1 MLTAAIMATAATAA
15 PREKNNILS
24 LKETITDD
32 DIVFPESFDTDV
44 HKMMTNWYLQ
54 NYAVLDAE
62 VEDKSHGEVNEETY
76 IKRLAAIPSII
87 EMPYNQVVRK
97 HIERYVYRSRTLVEE
112 MLGMSLYYMPIFEQA
127 LEKEGLPLELKYL
140 PIVES
145 ALDPNAVSRVG
156 AAGLWQF
163 MIGTGKGLGLEINSL
178 VDERR
183 DPYRSSAMAAKYLKN
198 LYQIYNDWSLAIA
211 AYNCGP
217 GNVNK
222 ALHRNGDR
230 GDFWDIYEYLPRE
243 TRGYVPAFIAANYA
257 MTYYKQH
264 NISPSLASKPLIT
277 DTVSVDRRIH
287 FSQIAQV
294 LNIPIEEIRCLNP
307 QFRADVI
314 PGDNHPYTLILPSQQ
329 VYSYILCQDSIDNYR
344 DDLYA
349 HREVVEPGGQV
360 STAEEYVSGRTSSGD
375 IRTINYKV
383 GRGETLSQIAAKY
396 GMTTDELMALNNM
409 SSERVR
415 RGDNLKVKAPSH
427 NNASADND
435 DLNIVQTVS
444 DTSINSDLALND
456 IQESEQA
463 QFDEV
468 KDIEREA
475 AAKAPYTAGA
485 YTAGASKQNAAQTTQ
500 KTSTSKN
507 DDQSARRAASKS
519 NSSTWRSRNAKYSEN
534 NKKNS
539 GSKGNETAHSSK
551 SSKSSKNSKSDKH
564 AKPKQPSEVTVQKG
578 ESLTSISEKTG
589 VSINDLKRAN
599 NIEDGNKIKA
609 GDKIK
614 VPTKEEQRQAAAAEK
629 KNGGKSS
636 KGNASKDSKGSKD
649 SKSSKDNKSGRDS
662 KSGKSSGSKTSKDN
676 KSSSGS
682 KSSGSKSSG
691 SKSSSSS
698 KGKSKK
704 K

>member
-1 MLTAAIMATAATAA
+1 MTRQRLITLILMTALAAASMLAL

-24 LKETITDD
+24 LKNSITDE

-54 NYAVLDAE
+54 NYTVLDAD
-62 VEDKSHGEVNEETY
+62 VENKPHGEVSEETY
-76 IKRLAAIPSII
+76 IRRLAAIPSVI

-127 LEKEGLPLELKYL
+127 LEKEGLPIELKYL

-163 MIGTGKGLGLEINSL
+163 MIGTGKGLGLEVNSL

-222 ALHRNGDR
+222 ALHRNGDK

-257 MTYYKQH
+257 MTYFKQH
-264 NISPSLASKPLIT
+264 NISPSLARKPLIT
-277 DTVSVDRRIH
+277 DTVSVNRRIH
-287 FSQIAQV
+287 FAQISQV
-294 LNIPIEEIRCLNP
+294 LNIPIEEIRTLNP

-314 PGDNHPYTLILPSQQ
+314 PGDNHPYMLVLPSQQ
-329 VYSYILCQDSIDNYR
+329 VYSYIMSQDSIDNYR

-360 STAEEYVSGRTSSGD
+360 STAEEYITGRNANGE
-375 IRTINYKV
+375 IRTITHKV
-383 GRGETLSQIAAKY
+383 GRGETASTIAAKY
-396 GMTTDELMALNNM
+396 NMTTDELMALNNM

-427 NNASADND
+427 NNASADNP
-435 DLNIVQTVS
+435 
-444 DTSINSDLALND
+444 
-456 IQESEQA
+456 
-463 QFDEV
+463 
-468 KDIEREA
+468 K
-475 AAKAPYTAGA
+475 TA
-485 YTAGASKQNAAQTTQ
+485 
-500 KTSTSKN
+500 
-507 DDQSARRAASKS
+507 
-519 NSSTWRSRNAKYSEN
+519 TW
-534 NKKNS
+534 
-539 GSKGNETAHSSK
+539 
-551 SSKSSKNSKSDKH
+551 
-564 AKPKQPSEVTVQKG
+564 Q
-578 ESLTSISEKTG
+578 
-589 VSINDLKRAN
+589 
-599 NIEDGNKIKA
+599 
-609 GDKIK
+609 
-614 VPTKEEQRQAAAAEK
+614 
-629 KNGGKSS
+629 
-636 KGNASKDSKGSKD
+636 
-649 SKSSKDNKSGRDS
+649 
-662 KSGKSSGSKTSKDN
+662 
-676 KSSSGS
+676 
-682 KSSGSKSSG
+682 
-691 SKSSSSS
+691 
-698 KGKSKK
+698 
-704 K
+704 

>member
-1 MLTAAIMATAATAA
+1 MTRQRLLTLLLSATVAAATLLAA

-24 LKETITDD
+24 LKNSITDE

-54 NYAVLDAE
+54 NYTVLDAD
-62 VEDKSHGEVNEETY
+62 VENKSHGEVGEEVY
-76 IKRLAAIPSII
+76 IRRLAAIPSVI

-97 HIERYVYRSRTLVEE
+97 HIERYVYRSRTLIEE

-163 MIGTGKGLGLEINSL
+163 MIGTGKGLGLEVNSL

-183 DPYRSSAMAAKYLKN
+183 DPYRSSEMAAKYLKN

-222 ALHRNGDR
+222 ALHRNGGT

-264 NISPSLASKPLIT
+264 NISPSLARKPLIT
-277 DTVSVDRRIH
+277 DTVSVNRRIH
-287 FSQIAQV
+287 FAQIAQV
-294 LNIPIEEIRCLNP
+294 LNMPIEEIRTFNP

-314 PGDNHPYTLILPSQQ
+314 PGDNHPYTLVLPSQQ
-329 VYSYILCQDSIDNYR
+329 IYSFIMSEDSIDNYR

-349 HREVVEPGGQV
+349 HREVVEPGGQA
-360 STAEEYVSGRTSSGD
+360 STAEEYISGLTASGNV
-375 IRTINYKV
+375 RTITHKV
-383 GRGETLSQIAAKY
+383 SRGETLSTIAAKY
-396 GMTTDELMALNNM
+396 DMTTSELMAMNNM

-427 NNASADND
+427 NNASADNEFEGKTNASNETEATVD
-435 DLNIVQTVS
+435 DMAQV
-444 DTSINSDLALND
+444 
-456 IQESEQA
+456 EQA

-468 KDIEREA
+468 KDIEAKA
-475 AAKAPYTAGA
+475 AAKAPYKAGSYTPKVETETAA
-485 YTAGASKQNAAQTTQ
+485 KKPAASTRNE
-500 KTSTSKN
+500 
-507 DDQSARRAASKS
+507 DQYVRQQASKS
-519 NSSTWRSRNAKYSEN
+519 NTSNWRSRNAKYAEKDNHS
-534 NKKNS
+534 
-539 GSKGNETAHSSK
+539 SKSNRKSDNANHSSK
-551 SSKSSKNSKSDKH
+551 SSKHKKSS
-564 AKPKQPSEVTVQKG
+564 KPKQPSELTVQKG
-578 ESLTSISEKTG
+578 ESLTKIAEKTG
-589 VSINDLKRAN
+589 VSVNDLKRAN
-599 NIEDGNKIKA
+599 NLDDGNKIKA
-609 GDKIK
+609 GEKIK
-614 VPTKEEQRQAAAAEK
+614 IPTKEEARQAAAAEK
-629 KNGGKSS
+629 KAGKSS
-636 KGNASKDSKGSKD
+636 PKGSGSKASKKSSPSKSSSSKGS
-649 SKSSKDNKSGRDS
+649 
-662 KSGKSSGSKTSKDN
+662 T
-676 KSSSGS
+676 
-682 KSSGSKSSG
+682 G
-691 SKSSSSS
+691 SKSSSS
-698 KGKSKK
+698 KKKSKK

>member
-1 MLTAAIMATAATAA
+1 MTKHRLLTLLLTATLTAVTLVAA

-24 LKETITDD
+24 LKNTITDD
-32 DIVFPESFDTDV
+32 DIVFPESFDADV

-54 NYAVLDAE
+54 NYAVLDAD
-62 VEDKSHGEVNEETY
+62 VENKSYGEVSEETY
-76 IKRLAAIPSII
+76 IRRLAAIPSVI

-163 MIGTGKGLGLEINSL
+163 MIGTGKGLGLEVNSL

-222 ALHRNGDR
+222 ALHRNGGT

-264 NISPSLASKPLIT
+264 NISPSLARKPLIT
-277 DTVSVDRRIH
+277 DTVSVNRRIH
-287 FSQIAQV
+287 FGQIAKV
-294 LNIPIEEIRCLNP
+294 LNIPIEEIRAFNP
-307 QFRADVI
+307 QYRADVI
-314 PGDNHPYTLILPSQQ
+314 PGDNHPYTLVLPSQQ
-329 VYSYILCQDSIDNYR
+329 VYSFIMSEDSIDNYR

-349 HREVVEPGGQV
+349 HRSIVEPGGQV
-360 STAEEYVSGRTSSGD
+360 STIEEYVNGQTANNTPRTY
-375 IRTINYKV
+375 THKV
-383 GRGETLSQIAAKY
+383 GRGETLATIAAKY
-396 GMTTDELMALNNM
+396 GMTTDELMSLNNM

-415 RGDNLKVKAPSH
+415 RGDNLKVVAPVH
-427 NNASADND
+427 NNASADNED
-435 DLNIVQTVS
+435 YGVNNTS
-444 DTSINSDLALND
+444 DSQNEDMAMNET
-456 IQESEQA
+456 ESEQA

-468 KDIEREA
+468 KNIEREA
-475 AAKAPYTAGA
+475 SSKAPYKGSYTVNVDNEINNKTAKKA
-485 YTAGASKQNAAQTTQ
+485 NNSSRYEDQTARQNASK
-500 KTSTSKN
+500 
-507 DDQSARRAASKS
+507 R
-519 NSSTWRSRNAKYSEN
+519 NSSNWRSRNAKYSE
-534 NKKNS
+534 KESKSKDRRNS
-539 GSKGNETAHSSK
+539 ETAHSSK
-551 SSKSSKNSKSDKH
+551 SSKHKKQS
-564 AKPKQPSEVTVQKG
+564 KPKQPSEVTVQKG
-578 ESLTSISEKTG
+578 ESLTKIAEKSG
-589 VSINDLKRAN
+589 VSVKDIERAN
-599 NIEDGNKIKA
+599 GIQDGNKIKA
-609 GDKIK
+609 GEKIK
-614 VPTKEEQRQAAAAEK
+614 IPTKEEARQAAASEK
-629 KNGGKSS
+629 KNGKKNASSKDNNKSSKASKKSNSSSKSSSTGKSS
-636 KGNASKDSKGSKD
+636 K
-649 SKSSKDNKSGRDS
+649 
-662 KSGKSSGSKTSKDN
+662 
-676 KSSSGS
+676 
-682 KSSGSKSSG
+682 
-691 SKSSSSS
+691 
-698 KGKSKK
+698 KSKK

>member
-1 MLTAAIMATAATAA
+1 MNKQRLLTWFLMTLLAATTVLAA
-15 PREKNNILS
+15 TREKNNILS
-24 LKETITDD
+24 LKNSITDD

-54 NYAVLDAE
+54 NYIVLDAE
-62 VEDKSHGEVNEETY
+62 VENKSPGEVNEETY
-76 IKRLAAIPSII
+76 IRRLAAIPSVI
-87 EMPYNQVVRK
+87 EMPYNQIVRK
-97 HIERYVYRSRTLVEE
+97 HIERYVYRSRTLIEE

-222 ALHRNGDR
+222 ALHRNGGT

-264 NISPSLASKPLIT
+264 NISPSLARKPLIT
-277 DTVSVDRRIH
+277 DTVSVNRRIH
-287 FSQIAQV
+287 FAQIAQV
-294 LNIPIEEIRCLNP
+294 LNMPIEEIRTFNP
-307 QFRADVI
+307 QYRADVI
-314 PGDNHPYTLILPSQQ
+314 PGDNHPYTLVLPSQQ
-329 VYSYILCQDSIDNYR
+329 IYSFIMSEDSIDNYR

-349 HREVVEPGGQV
+349 HREVVEPGGETA
-360 STAEEYVSGRTSSGD
+360 TAEEYLSGRTANGD
-375 IRTINYKV
+375 VRTITHKV
-383 GRGETLSQIAAKY
+383 GRGETVSTIAAKY
-396 GMTTDELMALNNM
+396 GMTTGELMTLNNM

-427 NNASADND
+427 SNASADNEETG
-435 DLNIVQTVS
+435 IIET
-444 DTSINSDLALND
+444 TSNSSNSDDMAVND
-456 IQESEQA
+456 QVAESEQE

-468 KDIEREA
+468 KDIERKA
-475 AAKAPYTAGA
+475 AEKEPYQRSYTAKSHTESSA
-485 YTAGASKQNAAQTTQ
+485 TKSTTSARDEDQATRRQASKA
-500 KTSTSKN
+500 
-507 DDQSARRAASKS
+507 
-519 NSSTWRSRNAKYSEN
+519 NSSNWRSRNAKYAEKETNHRS
-534 NKKNS
+534 KNR
-539 GSKGNETAHSSK
+539 KETAERSSK
-551 SSKSSKNSKSDKH
+551 SSKSKKH
-564 AKPKQPSEVTVQKG
+564 SKPKQPSEVTVQKG
-578 ESLTSISEKTG
+578 ESLTKIAEKAG
-589 VSINDLKRAN
+589 VSVKDLERAN
-599 NIEDGNKIKA
+599 GIENGNKIKA
-609 GDKIK
+609 GEKIK
-614 VPTKEEQRQAAAAEK
+614 IPTKEEARKAAAADK
-629 KNGGKSS
+629 K
-636 KGNASKDSKGSKD
+636 
-649 SKSSKDNKSGRDS
+649 
-662 KSGKSSGSKTSKDN
+662 
-676 KSSSGS
+676 
-682 KSSGSKSSG
+682 G
-691 SKSSSSS
+691 SKSSSGKSSSGKSSS
-698 KGKSKK
+698 KSSSKASSSKSSGKSSSSGKSNSSGKSSKKSKK

>member
-1 MLTAAIMATAATAA
+1 MTAMATATLLAA

-24 LKETITDD
+24 LKNSITDD

-54 NYAVLDAE
+54 NYTVLDAD
-62 VEDKSHGEVNEETY
+62 VENKSPGEVGEETY
-76 IKRLAAIPSII
+76 IRRLAAIPSVI

-97 HIERYVYRSRTLVEE
+97 HIERYVYRSRTLVEQ

-127 LEKEGLPLELKYL
+127 LEKEGIPLELKYL

-163 MIGTGKGLGLEINSL
+163 MIGTGKGLGLEVNSL

-222 ALHRNGDR
+222 ALHRNGDK

-264 NISPSLASKPLIT
+264 NISPSLARKPLIT
-277 DTVSVDRRIH
+277 DTVSVNRRIH
-287 FSQIAQV
+287 FAQIAQV
-294 LNIPIEEIRCLNP
+294 LNIPIEEIRTLNP

-314 PGDNHPYTLILPSQQ
+314 PGDNHPYMLVLPSQQ
-329 VYSYILCQDSIDNYR
+329 IYSFIMSEDSIDSYR

-360 STAEEYVSGRTSSGD
+360 STAQEYITGLNSNGEM
-375 IRTINYKV
+375 RTITHKV
-383 GRGETLSQIAAKY
+383 GRGETVSTIAAKY
-396 GMTTDELMALNNM
+396 NMTTDELMTLNNM
-409 SSERVR
+409 DSERVR

-435 DLNIVQTVS
+435 DIIPVSS
-444 DTSINSDLALND
+444 DTKPQDSNLAMNE
-456 IQESEQA
+456 QEQETEQE

-468 KDIEREA
+468 KDIERKA
-475 AAKAPYTAGA
+475 AEKAPYKGT
-485 YTAGASKQNAAQTTQ
+485 YTKPASETSTASKKTSATRNEDQTTRQ
-500 KTSTSKN
+500 
-507 DDQSARRAASKS
+507 QASKTNTS
-519 NSSTWRSRNAKYSEN
+519 NWRSRNAKYAE
-534 NKKNS
+534 KE
-539 GSKGNETAHSSK
+539 SKSHNRGTNAERSSK
-551 SSKSSKNSKSDKH
+551 SRHKKQS
-564 AKPKQPSEVTVQKG
+564 KPKQPTEVTIQKG
-578 ESLTSISEKTG
+578 ESLTKIAEKTG
-589 VSINDLKRAN
+589 VSVKDLERAN
-599 NIEDGNKIKA
+599 GLEDGNKIKA
-609 GDKIK
+609 GEKIK
-614 VPTKEEQRQAAAAEK
+614 IPTKAEARQAAANEK
-629 KNGGKSS
+629 
-636 KGNASKDSKGSKD
+636 KGSK
-649 SKSSKDNKSGRDS
+649 SGS
-662 KSGKSSGSKTSKDN
+662 KSGKSSKK
-676 KSSSGS
+676 
-682 KSSGSKSSG
+682 
-691 SKSSSSS
+691 
-698 KGKSKK
+698 KSKK

>member
-1 MLTAAIMATAATAA
+1 MKKHRLITLLLTATLAATSLLAA

-24 LKETITDD
+24 LKQTITDD

-54 NYAVLDAE
+54 NYAVLDAD
-62 VEDKSHGEVNEETY
+62 VENKSHGEVNEETY
-76 IKRLAAIPSII
+76 IRRLAAIPSVI

-163 MIGTGKGLGLEINSL
+163 MVGTGKGLGLEINSL

-222 ALHRNGDR
+222 ALHRKGDA
-230 GDFWDIYEYLPRE
+230 GDFWDIYNELPRE

-277 DTVSVDRRIH
+277 DTVTVNRRIH
-287 FSQIAQV
+287 FAQIAQV
-294 LNIPIEEIRCLNP
+294 LNIPIEEIRTLNP
-307 QFRADVI
+307 QYRADVI
-314 PGDNHPYTLILPSQQ
+314 PGDNHPYTLVLPSQQ
-329 VYSYILCQDSIDNYR
+329 VYSFIMSEDSIDNYR

-349 HREVVEPGGQV
+349 HREVVEPGGRV
-360 STAEEYVSGRTSSGD
+360 STAEEYISERASIAD
-375 IRTINYKV
+375 IRTVNHKV
-383 GRGETLSQIAAKY
+383 ERGETLASIADKY
-396 GMTTDELMALNNM
+396 GMTTGELMSLNNM

-415 RGDNLKVKAPSH
+415 RGDNLKVKAPSY

-435 DLNIVQTVS
+435 DIIPVSSDQT
-444 DTSINSDLALND
+444 TQGSDLAMENAM
-456 IQESEQA
+456 EGSEQQ

-468 KDIEREA
+468 KNIERQA
-475 AAKAPYTAGA
+475 AEKAPYKGS
-485 YTAGASKQNAAQTTQ
+485 YTAKSNVQTTSN
-500 KTSTSKN
+500 KKAAVKN
-507 DDQSARRAASKS
+507 DDQTTRQRASRANTDNWRKRNERYTGKKDTRHTRDDKSSK
-519 NSSTWRSRNAKYSEN
+519 KH
-534 NKKNS
+534 KD
-539 GSKGNETAHSSK
+539 ETAHSSK
-551 SSKSSKNSKSDKH
+551 SRKSKKH
-564 AKPKQPSEVTVQKG
+564 AKPEQPSEVTVKKG
-578 ESLTSISEKTG
+578 ESLTKIAEKTG
-589 VSINDLKRAN
+589 VSVKDLERAN
-599 NIEDGNKIKA
+599 GIENGNKIKA
-609 GDKIK
+609 GEKIK
-614 VPTKEEQRQAAAAEK
+614 IPTKAEARQAAAAEK
-629 KNGGKSS
+629 KGSKNSSSKDTKSGKSGKKSSTGKSS
-636 KGNASKDSKGSKD
+636 KSGSSS
-649 SKSSKDNKSGRDS
+649 SKSSK
-662 KSGKSSGSKTSKDN
+662 
-676 KSSSGS
+676 
-682 KSSGSKSSG
+682 
-691 SKSSSSS
+691 
-698 KGKSKK
+698 KSKK

>member
-1 MLTAAIMATAATAA
+1 MALLAATTLLAA
-15 PREKNNILS
+15 TREKNNILS
-24 LKETITDD
+24 LKNSITDD

-54 NYAVLDAE
+54 NYIVLDAE
-62 VEDKSHGEVNEETY
+62 VENKSPGEVNEETY
-76 IKRLAAIPSII
+76 IRRLAAIPSVI
-87 EMPYNQVVRK
+87 EMPYNQIVRK
-97 HIERYVYRSRTLVEE
+97 HIERYVYRSRTLIEE

-222 ALHRNGDR
+222 ALHRNGGT

-264 NISPSLASKPLIT
+264 NISPSLARKPLIT
-277 DTVSVDRRIH
+277 DTVSVNRRIH
-287 FSQIAQV
+287 FAQIAQV
-294 LNIPIEEIRCLNP
+294 LNMPIEEIRTFNP
-307 QFRADVI
+307 QYRADVI
-314 PGDNHPYTLILPSQQ
+314 PGDNHPYTLVLPSQQ
-329 VYSYILCQDSIDNYR
+329 IYSFIMSEDSIDNYR

-349 HREVVEPGGQV
+349 HREVVEPGGETA
-360 STAEEYVSGRTSSGD
+360 TAEEYLSGRTANGD
-375 IRTINYKV
+375 VRTITHKV
-383 GRGETLSQIAAKY
+383 GRGETVSTIAAKY
-396 GMTTDELMALNNM
+396 GMTTGELMTLNNM

-427 NNASADND
+427 SNASADNEETG
-435 DLNIVQTVS
+435 IIET
-444 DTSINSDLALND
+444 TSNSSNSDDMAVND
-456 IQESEQA
+456 QVAESEQE

-468 KDIEREA
+468 KDIERKA
-475 AAKAPYTAGA
+475 AEKEPYQRSYTAKSHTESSA
-485 YTAGASKQNAAQTTQ
+485 TKSTTSARDEDQATRRQASKA
-500 KTSTSKN
+500 
-507 DDQSARRAASKS
+507 
-519 NSSTWRSRNAKYSEN
+519 NSSNWRSRNAKYAEKETNHRS
-534 NKKNS
+534 KNR
-539 GSKGNETAHSSK
+539 KETAERSSK
-551 SSKSSKNSKSDKH
+551 SSKSKKH
-564 AKPKQPSEVTVQKG
+564 SKPKQPSEVTVQKG
-578 ESLTSISEKTG
+578 ESLTKIAEKAG
-589 VSINDLKRAN
+589 VSVKDLERAN
-599 NIEDGNKIKA
+599 GIENGNKIKA
-609 GDKIK
+609 GEKIK
-614 VPTKEEQRQAAAAEK
+614 IPTKEEARKAAAADK
-629 KNGGKSS
+629 K
-636 KGNASKDSKGSKD
+636 
-649 SKSSKDNKSGRDS
+649 
-662 KSGKSSGSKTSKDN
+662 
-676 KSSSGS
+676 
-682 KSSGSKSSG
+682 G
-691 SKSSSSS
+691 SKSSSGKSSSGKSSS
-698 KGKSKK
+698 KSSSKASSSKSSGKSSSSGKSNSSGKSSKKSKK

>member
-1 MLTAAIMATAATAA
+1 MALLAATTVLAA
-15 PREKNNILS
+15 TREKNNILS
-24 LKETITDD
+24 LKNSITDD

-54 NYAVLDAE
+54 NYIVLDAE
-62 VEDKSHGEVNEETY
+62 VENKSPGEVNEETY
-76 IKRLAAIPSII
+76 IRRLAAIPSVI
-87 EMPYNQVVRK
+87 EMPYNQIVRK
-97 HIERYVYRSRTLVEE
+97 HIERYVYRSRTLIEE

-222 ALHRNGDR
+222 ALHRNGGT

-264 NISPSLASKPLIT
+264 NISPSLARKPLIT
-277 DTVSVDRRIH
+277 DTVSVNRRIH
-287 FSQIAQV
+287 FAQIAQV
-294 LNIPIEEIRCLNP
+294 LNMPIEEIRTFNP
-307 QFRADVI
+307 QYRADVI
-314 PGDNHPYTLILPSQQ
+314 PGDNHPYTLVLPSQQ
-329 VYSYILCQDSIDNYR
+329 IYSFIMSEDSIDNYR

-349 HREVVEPGGQV
+349 HREVVEPGGETA
-360 STAEEYVSGRTSSGD
+360 TAEEYLSGRTANGD
-375 IRTINYKV
+375 VRTITHKV
-383 GRGETLSQIAAKY
+383 GRGETVSTIAAKY
-396 GMTTDELMALNNM
+396 GMTTGELMTLNNM

-427 NNASADND
+427 SNASADNEETG
-435 DLNIVQTVS
+435 IIET
-444 DTSINSDLALND
+444 TSNSSNSDDMAVND
-456 IQESEQA
+456 QVAESEQE

-468 KDIEREA
+468 KDIERKA
-475 AAKAPYTAGA
+475 AEKEPYQRSYTAKSHTESSA
-485 YTAGASKQNAAQTTQ
+485 TKSTTSARDEDQATRRQASKA
-500 KTSTSKN
+500 
-507 DDQSARRAASKS
+507 
-519 NSSTWRSRNAKYSEN
+519 NSSNWRSRNAKYAEKETNHRS
-534 NKKNS
+534 KNR
-539 GSKGNETAHSSK
+539 KETAERSSK
-551 SSKSSKNSKSDKH
+551 SSKSKKH
-564 AKPKQPSEVTVQKG
+564 SKPKQPSEVTVQKG
-578 ESLTSISEKTG
+578 ESLTKIAEKAG
-589 VSINDLKRAN
+589 VSVKDLERAN
-599 NIEDGNKIKA
+599 GIENGNKIKA
-609 GDKIK
+609 GEKIK
-614 VPTKEEQRQAAAAEK
+614 IPTKEEARKAAAADK
-629 KNGGKSS
+629 K
-636 KGNASKDSKGSKD
+636 
-649 SKSSKDNKSGRDS
+649 
-662 KSGKSSGSKTSKDN
+662 
-676 KSSSGS
+676 
-682 KSSGSKSSG
+682 G
-691 SKSSSSS
+691 SKSSSGKSSSGKSSS
-698 KGKSKK
+698 KSSSKASSSKSSGKSSSSGKSNSSGKSSKKSKK